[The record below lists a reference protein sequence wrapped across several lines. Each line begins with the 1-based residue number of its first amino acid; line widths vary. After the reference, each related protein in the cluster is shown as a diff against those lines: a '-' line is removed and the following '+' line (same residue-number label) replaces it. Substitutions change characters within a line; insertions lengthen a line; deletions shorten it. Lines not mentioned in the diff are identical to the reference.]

1 MSKKLLLTL
10 MTAAAITITGC
21 GQTTTN
27 EGTGAV
33 NTEAPVNTEASA
45 TPEEGQEAATV
56 KVVHALGETEVPKN
70 PKNIVVLELGIL
82 DALDALEITPAG
94 LPLSGSLPSYLAHLE
109 DESLYTNVGSLKEL
123 DMEKIYEIE
132 PELIIIGGRQ
142 ADYYEELSKIA
153 PTVNLAV
160 DNADYLTSFETN
172 INYLGEIFGKEEE
185 VTAKVKEIKDA
196 VAEVSAKAAEK
207 DVNALIA
214 LANGD
219 AFSVYG
225 KGSRFGIIH
234 NEFGIKPVD
243 ETIEVS
249 THGQNASFE
258 YILEQN
264 PDYLFVVDRSAVVAG
279 EGSAPALF
287 DNELIKK
294 TAASENDRIIYLDPT
309 VWYTAGGGF
318 TSTMT
323 MVNEIAAAIE
333 K

>member
-1 MSKKLLLTL
+1 MSKKLVLTV
-10 MTAAAITITGC
+10 MTALAMTVTGC
-21 GQTTTN
+21 SQVATSAGD
-27 EGTGAV
+27 GA
-33 NTEAPVNTEASA
+33 TSPAETATTEASA
-45 TPEEGQEAATV
+45 TPEVEQEAETV

-70 PKNIVVLELGIL
+70 PENIVVLELGIL
-82 DALDALEITPAG
+82 DALDALEVTPKG
-94 LPLSGSLPSYLAHLE
+94 LPLSSSLPGYLEHLE

-142 ADYYEELSKIA
+142 ASYYEELSKIA
-153 PTVNLAV
+153 PTINLAV
-160 DNADYLTSFETN
+160 DNANYMSSFETN
-172 INYLGEIFGKEEE
+172 MNYLGEIFDKEEE
-185 VTAKVKEIKDA
+185 VAAKVAEIKTA
-196 VAEVSAKAAEK
+196 VEGLSAKAAEK
-207 DVNALIA
+207 NANALVA

-225 KGSRFGIIH
+225 KGSRFGIIY
-234 NEFGIKPVD
+234 NEFGFTPVD

-264 PDYLFVVDRSAVVAG
+264 PDYLFVVDRTAVVAG
-279 EGSAPALF
+279 EGTAPALF
-287 DNELIKK
+287 DNEIIKK
-294 TAASENDRIIYLDPT
+294 TAASQNDRIVYLDPS

>member
-1 MSKKLLLTL
+1 
-10 MTAAAITITGC
+10 
-21 GQTTTN
+21 
-27 EGTGAV
+27 
-33 NTEAPVNTEASA
+33 
-45 TPEEGQEAATV
+45 
-56 KVVHALGETEVPKN
+56 
-70 PKNIVVLELGIL
+70 
-82 DALDALEITPAG
+82 
-94 LPLSGSLPSYLAHLE
+94 
-109 DESLYTNVGSLKEL
+109 
-123 DMEKIYEIE
+123 MEKIFEVE

-160 DNADYLTSFETN
+160 DNADYMNSFETN
-172 INYLGEIFGKEEE
+172 MNYLGEIFGKE
-185 VTAKVKEIKDA
+185 
-196 VAEVSAKAAEK
+196 AEVSAKVEEIKGAMADIAAIAAQK
-207 DVNALIA
+207 DVNGLVA

-225 KGSRFGIIH
+225 EGSRFGIIH
-234 NEFGIKPVD
+234 NEFGIKAVD
-243 ETIEVS
+243 KTIEAS

-264 PDYLFVVDRSAVVAG
+264 PDYLFVVDRTAVVAG

-294 TAASENDRIIYLDPT
+294 TAASQNDCIIYLDPT

-323 MVNEIAAAIE
+323 MVNEVSAALE

>member
-1 MSKKLLLTL
+1 MNKKLLLTM
-10 MTAAAITITGC
+10 MTAVGVMVTATGC
-21 GQTTTN
+21 SS
-27 EGTGAV
+27 AV
-33 NTEAPVNTEASA
+33 NAEVGEVTSTETSVATE
-45 TPEEGQEAATV
+45 TETV
-56 KVVHALGETEVPKN
+56 KVVHALGETDVPKN
-70 PKNIVVLELGIL
+70 PQNIVVLELGIL
-82 DALDALEITPAG
+82 DALDALEITPTG
-94 LPLSGSLPSYLAHLE
+94 LPLSGQLPGYLSHLQ

-123 DMEKIYEIE
+123 DMEKIFEIE

-153 PTVNLAV
+153 PTINLAV
-160 DNADYLTSFETN
+160 DNTNYMASFETN
-172 INYLGEIFGKEEE
+172 MNYLGEIFEKEEE
-185 VTAKVKEIKDA
+185 VNAKVEEIKGAMADIA
-196 VAEVSAKAAEK
+196 AKAAEK
-207 DVNALIA
+207 DVNALIT

-225 KGSRFGIIH
+225 EGSRFGIIH

-243 ETIEVS
+243 ETIEDS

-294 TAASENDRIIYLDPT
+294 TKASQNDRIIYLDPS

-323 MVNEIAAAIE
+323 MINEVSTALE